1 MKAFNKFK
9 SLAKATLRET
19 AKDNIIEVG
28 GDLFVFDRWC
38 ITQEDDLWV
47 VLNEGKIVFSSKRAA
62 LAWCL
67 YTHEG
72 NDSCANTIHNL
83 DQALREKRFD
93 LAVWNNVMDDID
105 PQRRKNAALRADYAL
120 NEIDTIKNELDEVIS
135 YAKYK
140 QAEGV

>member
-19 AKDNIIEVG
+19 AKENIIEVG

-72 NDSCANTIHNL
+72 NDSSAKTIHNL